1 MSVRFD
7 HGNSAPLID
16 RAHAIRRAVFIDEQQ
31 ITEEE
36 EWDELD
42 QEAIHFVGFD
52 AREDVATGRMVV
64 TDGIA
69 KLQRIAV
76 VKHARGRNLGLDLI
90 KAMMDV
96 AEKECAAHTFKL
108 SAQTYAIPFYE
119 RLGFVAYGEDYDDA
133 GIPHRDMKRAI

>member
-36 EWDELD
+36 EWDDLD
-42 QEAIHFVGFD
+42 QVAIHFVGVD
-52 AREDVATGRMVV
+52 AGEDIATGRMAVA
-64 TDGIA
+64 DGIA

-76 VKHARGRNLGLDLI
+76 LKHARGRNLGLDLI

-96 AEKECAAHTFKL
+96 AEQDGNVEIFKL
-108 SAQTYAIPFYE
+108 SAQSYAIPFYE
-119 RLGFVAYGEDYDDA
+119 RLGFEAYGDEYDDA
-133 GIPHRDMKRAI
+133 GIPHRDMKRAV